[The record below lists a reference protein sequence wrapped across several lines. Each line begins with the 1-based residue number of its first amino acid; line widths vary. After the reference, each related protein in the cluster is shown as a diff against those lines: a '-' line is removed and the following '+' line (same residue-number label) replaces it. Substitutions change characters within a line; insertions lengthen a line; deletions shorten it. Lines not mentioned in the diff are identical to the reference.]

1 MPAKWAIAIRY
12 VGLALLVIAIAL
24 IIIRRKFPSRETAS
38 RSIVGSVRE
47 LWRRIGERR
56 EDLRE
61 RSMNLRALR
70 DKSALVVDPDEK
82 SARVLNWKLGS
93 LGCKA
98 LRSRTGASGLAR
110 AAREDP
116 SIVVADALLADV
128 SAADF
133 YRSLGRRDIP
143 VIYLGVLY
151 AQRDELHRLGR
162 NVRCMSKPFD
172 PDEAAALA
180 GLMLRR
186 LEKERESSNQ
196 G

>member
-1 MPAKWAIAIRY
+1 MPARLATAVRY
-12 VGLALLVIAIAL
+12 VGLALLLIAIAL
-24 IIIRRKFPSRETAS
+24 IVIRRKFPSRERAS
-38 RSIVGSVRE
+38 QSMVGSVRE

-93 LGCKA
+93 LGCEV
-98 LRSRTGASGLAR
+98 LRARTGANGLAR
-110 AAREDP
+110 AARENP
-116 SIVVADALLADV
+116 SILIADALLADV
-128 SAADF
+128 SAAEF
-133 YRSLGRRDIP
+133 YKSLGRRDIP

-151 AQRDELHRLGR
+151 AQWDELHRLGR

-186 LEKERESSNQ
+186 LEKERESSNH